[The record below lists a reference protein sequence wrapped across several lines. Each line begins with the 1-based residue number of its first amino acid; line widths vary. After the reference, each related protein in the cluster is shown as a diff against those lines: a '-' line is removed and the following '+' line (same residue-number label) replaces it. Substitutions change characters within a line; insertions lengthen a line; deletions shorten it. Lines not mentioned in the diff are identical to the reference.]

1 MAQVG
6 GAQTPTAACA
16 SGGAAPMHWGLG
28 VIGHQQA
35 APGIYLC
42 YLLLLSGSILRVEYH
57 SYWWYIG
64 LMTNEDLEDLCYE
77 NI

>member
-1 MAQVG
+1 
-6 GAQTPTAACA
+6 
-16 SGGAAPMHWGLG
+16 MHWGLG
-28 VIGHQQA
+28 AIGHQQA

>member
-28 VIGHQQA
+28 GHR
-35 APGIYLC
+35 PPTSGTGYIPVH
-42 YLLLLSGSILRVEYH
+42 LLSGSILRVEYH